1 MGRPGDYLFKRK
13 GSQNWWIRF
22 QYTGRYQKMRGV
34 SKVEFSLG
42 TPNREEAEIKALD
55 HISDHKRFIFAC
67 KTVFDGKLTSRY
79 MEYEPNRLHSTP
91 DGGSIYAHET
101 MISIFDSS
109 GALVRIEPNRK
120 MVRVNFK
127 LPHNDIRNV
136 EPYLEKKE
144 HPDGII
150 IEDWILQRG
159 LNKHLANEA
168 REVWR
173 HLTTILNGRRLS
185 NCTREHAKQ
194 LVRVLQDEGNKS
206 ATVDK
211 KVGHLRAAV
220 NFAIQENRMKSN
232 PFNNV
237 VPKIDDKLDR
247 QPLSDD
253 DMANVRRN
261 LHKLSL
267 PDQLLWKLLATTG
280 MRLDEPFSII
290 EEFSEGDARYIIVG
304 TKTKTS
310 KRRVPLPTCILELLP
325 QKIQGPLFAGSSETA
340 GKRLRY
346 FLKQLQISYDKTNVT
361 GDKRKVVHSLRHRA
375 KDRLRAVRCPEDV
388 QYEILGH
395 EVRTVAS
402 GYGRGYPVAELRNWI
417 DLIGF

>member
-22 QYTGRYQKMRGV
+22 QYTGKFRTLRGV

-42 TPNREEAEIKALD
+42 TSNREEAEIKALD
-55 HISDHKRFIFAC
+55 HISEHKRLMFTIKGF
-67 KTVFDGKLTSRY
+67 VNSEVTSKY
-79 MEYEPNRLHSTP
+79 LEYEPNRLHPTP
-91 DGGSIYAHET
+91 DGGSIYAHEKT
-101 MISIFDSS
+101 ISVFNSS
-109 GALVRIEPNRK
+109 GVLVREEPNRR
-120 MVRVNFK
+120 MVAVRFR
-127 LPHNDIRNV
+127 LPQSDYRDV
-136 EPYLEKKE
+136 EPFLAKKE
-144 HPDGII
+144 HPDSNV
-150 IEDWILQRG
+150 IEDWISQRG

-173 HLTTILNGRRLS
+173 QLIKILNGRRLS

-194 LVRVLQDEGNKS
+194 LVRVLQEEGNKS
-206 ATVDK
+206 STVDK

-220 NFAIQENRMKSN
+220 NLAIQENRMKSN

-253 DMANVRRN
+253 DMATIRQN

-267 PDQLLWKLLATTG
+267 SDQLLWKLLATTG
-280 MRLDEPFSII
+280 MRLDEPFSIM
-290 EEFSEGDARYIIVG
+290 EEFREGDARYVIVG

-325 QKIQGPLFAGSSETA
+325 PKIECPLFAGSSETA

-346 FLKQLQISYDKTNVT
+346 FLKQLQISYDKDKGT

-402 GYGRGYPVAELRNWI
+402 GYGRGYPVFELRNWI
-417 DLIGF
+417 DLVGF